1 MTITKLREFGS
12 GQTQEEITPLLL
24 STRMVNVYGLATTQ
38 NTDLKQ
44 TMEDTL
50 MAMAIITSLSIM
62 EMNLKTGLYLGW
74 IKTTL

>member
-24 STRMVNVYGLATTQ
+24 STRMVHVYGLATTQ